1 MKFFDYW
8 SYLLLSLAKIFLFS
22 VLTASAFNFNF
33 LLINLAAILVMTS
46 WALLVKTHIRRW
58 ILMASLFLH
67 STLLISDL
75 WYYRYFEDLLSV
87 ALLSDIGQMGDVGGG
102 FLTLIQAKDFLFFA
116 DLLLFAGV
124 LLYLRKHPVP
134 ADKSRSRFA
143 AAAGFIVGVV
153 GFAVPLALSYAN
165 GEKWIA
171 DDPIS
176 NMREYYQL
184 GFWGYHGVDAA
195 RGIGDVLGI
204 GGEVTKEETEA
215 IQELNGEV
223 IEAAAPGTNVII
235 LQLESF
241 QTSVIGQE
249 INGQELTPNLNRL
262 REEML
267 YFPNF
272 YHQTHEGRTSDAEFV
287 VNTSLHPVKS
297 GSVYTQY
304 ADNEFDALPE
314 LLKEAGYDTAAMH
327 AFEKDFW
334 NRNDF
339 YKKIGFNQFFSK
351 EDFPKK
357 EDIGMALND
366 KDFFT
371 TSVQLMEELDEPF
384 YAFMVALT
392 SHIPYEIPEEEK
404 RLDLSGYNDPLLQN
418 YYHTVH
424 YVDAAV
430 GLMMEQLK
438 ENGKWDDSLVVFYGD
453 HDSGLTAPQ
462 DEMAQKAGADSPVEL
477 FALDRSVPLFIKP
490 ANLEAGRTVEENG
503 GQMDI
508 APTVLDLLGLTPP
521 YMLGESLL
529 DGEPNLTVFRDGSYR
544 YGSLYYAPDLTR
556 PSGSGKCYSVDDGSE
571 VPLGDCQNRIGEAAE
586 QLRLSDTIIEDD
598 ALAEIQS
605 H

>member
-1 MKFFDYW
+1 MKFLDYW

-46 WALLVKTHIRRW
+46 WALLVKTRIRRW

-134 ADKSRSRFA
+134 ADKSRSLFA

-171 DDPIS
+171 DEPIS

-204 GGEVTKEETEA
+204 GGEVTKEEAAA

-223 IEAAAPGTNVII
+223 TEAAAPGTNVII

-404 RLDLSGYNDPLLQN
+404 RLDLSGYNDPLLRD

-529 DGEPNLTVFRDGSYR
+529 DGEPNLTVFRNGAYR

-556 PSGSGKCYSVDDGSE
+556 PSGSGKCYSVDAGSE

-605 H
+605 N

>member
-1 MKFFDYW
+1 MKFLDYW
-8 SYLLLSLAKIFLFS
+8 SYLLLSLSKILLFS
-22 VLTASAFNFNF
+22 ILTASAFNSSF
-33 LLINLAAILVMTS
+33 LLINLATILVMTS
-46 WALLVKTHIRRW
+46 WALLVKTSIRRW

-75 WYYRYFEDLLSV
+75 WYYRYFEDLLSI
-87 ALLSDIGQMGDVGGG
+87 ALLSDIGQMGDVSGG
-102 FLTLIQAKDFLFFA
+102 FLTLIQARDFLFFA
-116 DLLLFAGV
+116 DLLVFAGV
-124 LLYLRKHPVP
+124 LFYMRKHPVP
-134 ADKSRSRFA
+134 AALSRSKPA
-143 AAAGFIVGVV
+143 AATGFVIGFVGLVI
-153 GFAVPLALSYAN
+153 PLAMSYEN

-171 DDPIS
+171 EEPIA

-184 GFWGYHGVDAA
+184 GFWGYHGIDVA
-195 RGIGDVLGI
+195 RGIGDALDI
-204 GGEVTKEETEA
+204 GGGISKEETAA
-215 IQELNGEV
+215 IEKLSSGV
-223 IEAAAPGTNVII
+223 MEAAAPGTNVII

-241 QTSVIGQE
+241 QTSVIGQK

-262 REEML
+262 RNDML

-287 VNTSLHPVKS
+287 VNASLHPVKS

-314 LLKEAGYDTAAMH
+314 LLKKAGYDTAAMH

-339 YKKIGFNQFFSK
+339 YKKIGFHQFFSK
-351 EDFPKK
+351 EDFPANK
-357 EDIGMALND
+357 EIGMALND

-371 TSVQLMEELDEPF
+371 TSASLMEELDEPF

-404 RLDLSGYNDPLLQN
+404 RLDLSGYRDLLLQD

-430 GLMMEQLK
+430 GLMVEQLK
-438 ENGKWDDSLVVFYGD
+438 ENGKWDDSLIVFYGD
-453 HDSGLTAPQ
+453 HDSGLTAPE
-462 DEMAQKAGADSPVEL
+462 DEMAQKAGADTPTEM
-477 FALDRSVPLFIKP
+477 FDLDRSVPLFIKP
-490 ANLEAGRTVEENG
+490 ASLRNGRTIEESG
-503 GQMDI
+503 GQIDI
-508 APTVLDLLGLTPP
+508 APTILGVLGISPP

-529 DGEPNLTVFRDGSYR
+529 DGKPNLTVFRDGSYR
-544 YGSLYYAPDLTR
+544 YGNLYYAPDLTR
-556 PSGSGKCYSVDDGSE
+556 PSGSGKCYSVETNSE
-571 VPLGDCQNRIGEAAE
+571 VPLGECRSQIGESTE

-598 ALAEIQS
+598 ALAEIRRK
-605 H
+605 

>member
-1 MKFFDYW
+1 MKYLDYW
-8 SYLLLSLAKIFLFS
+8 SYLFLSLAKIFLFS
-22 VLTASAFNFNF
+22 ILTASAFDVSF

-46 WALLVKTHIRRW
+46 WALLVKSEIRRW

-75 WYYRYFEDLLSV
+75 WYYRYFKDLLSV

-102 FLTLIQAKDFLFFA
+102 FMTLIQTQDFLFFA

-124 LLYLRKHPVP
+124 IAFLRKHPVSTM
-134 ADKSRSRFA
+134 KKERRIA
-143 AAAGFIVGVV
+143 AISGFIIGLVLLV
-153 GFAVPLALSYAN
+153 APISISYLN

-171 DDPIS
+171 DEPIS

-184 GFWGYHGVDAA
+184 GFWGYHGVDVA
-195 RGIGDVLGI
+195 RGIGDALGMGTGVTPAEETAI
-204 GGEVTKEETEA
+204 RDLNSGVTK
-215 IQELNGEV
+215 
-223 IEAAAPGTNVII
+223 AAAPGTNVII

-241 QTSVIGQE
+241 QTSVIGQQ

-287 VNTSLHPVKS
+287 TNASLHPVRS

-314 LLKEAGYDTAAMH
+314 LLKKAGYDTAAMH

-339 YKKIGFNQFFSK
+339 YKRIGFSQFFSK
-351 EDFPKK
+351 EDFPANK
-357 EDIGMALND
+357 DIGMALND

-371 TSVQLMEELDEPF
+371 TSVNLMDELDEPF

-404 RLDLSGYNDPLLQN
+404 ELDLLGYQDPLLQD
-418 YYHTVH
+418 YYHTIH

-430 GLMMEQLK
+430 GLMVEQLK
-438 ENGKWDDSLVVFYGD
+438 ASGKWDDSLIVFYGD
-453 HDSGLTAPQ
+453 HDSGLTGPD
-462 DEMAQKAGADSPVEL
+462 DEMAQKAQADSPVEL
-477 FALDRSVPLFIKP
+477 FTLDRSVPLFIKP
-490 ANLEAGRTVEENG
+490 ANLASGRTVEENG

-508 APTVLDLLGLTPP
+508 APTVLDLLGIDPP
-521 YMLGESLL
+521 YMLGEPLL
-529 DGEPNLTVFRDGSYR
+529 DGEPNLTVFRDGAFRSEN
-544 YGSLYYAPDLTR
+544 LYYAPDLTEAA
-556 PSGSGKCYSVDDGSE
+556 GNGTCYAIDAGSE
-571 VPLGDCQNRIGEAAE
+571 VPLSQCRIHIDEAAE
-586 QLRLSDTIIEDD
+586 QLRLSDTIIEKD
-598 ALAEIQS
+598 ALAEIRSQ
-605 H
+605 

>member
-1 MKFFDYW
+1 MKFLDYW

-46 WALLVKTHIRRW
+46 WALLVKTRIRRW

-195 RGIGDVLGI
+195 RGIGDALNI

-272 YHQTHEGRTSDAEFV
+272 FHQTHEGRTSDAEFV